1 MVAVV
6 VVEFLG
12 ETLLKGGCVCAVI
25 GLAWLYVPVGCGR
38 EIGGEIEE
46 GGGEEKRGGDNPI
59 VL

>member
-1 MVAVV
+1 M
-6 VVEFLG
+6 
-12 ETLLKGGCVCAVI
+12 CAVI